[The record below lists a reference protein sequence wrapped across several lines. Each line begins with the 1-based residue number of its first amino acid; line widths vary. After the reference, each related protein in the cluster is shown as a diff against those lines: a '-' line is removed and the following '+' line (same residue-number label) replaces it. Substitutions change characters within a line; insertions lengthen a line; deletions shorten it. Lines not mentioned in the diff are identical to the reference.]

1 MGNAATS
8 HPEFEWSYI
17 LLCPTPQLHH
27 QVAVTLGHVTSHPN
41 RIGSID
47 TPKKQKLVKM
57 KMFVFPLIVVL
68 YSLWTVCF
76 LFFFKL
82 YPQILN
88 KIFWIKGTCWARR
101 GVSLRGS
108 SLWEAW
114 CCSHTGCS
122 SSWSRCCQGYWG
134 QSPLSLWEL
143 CWDTKTCCSDAK
155 MLNWRKK
162 ESYIQARMTSICFLH
177 MRIKDM
183 RPNCLWTLRQESS
196 KNKHLNK
203 GTKNLWTPSTFA
215 LLQNKLYT
223 NFKNGSKG

>member
-1 MGNAATS
+1 MWPRIPIGLV
-8 HPEFEWSYI
+8 
-17 LLCPTPQLHH
+17 LLIH
-27 QVAVTLGHVTSHPN
+27 Q
-41 RIGSID
+41 
-47 TPKKQKLVKM
+47 KQKLVKM

-68 YSLWTVCF
+68 YSLWTVGF

-82 YPQILN
+82 DPQILN

-155 MLNWRKK
+155 MLNWRKR
-162 ESYIQARMTSICFLH
+162 SHTYIQYVFYIWEFML
-177 MRIKDM
+177 
-183 RPNCLWTLRQESS
+183 E
-196 KNKHLNK
+196 NK
-203 GTKNLWTPSTFA
+203 GHEA
-215 LLQNKLYT
+215 KLSL
-223 NFKNGSKG
+223 NA